1 MFEEKIV
8 KSQGENYKIF
18 LQAHCGKT
26 EKPTVIDK
34 YSVKLI
40 YWLISKKSCFHEIFD
55 KKMVTV
61 KFCNFQILAWQRG
74 KQLLR
79 EIKIGEPQL
88 QFHT

>member
-40 YWLISKKSCFHEIFD
+40 YWLISKKSCFHEIFA
-55 KKMVTV
+55 KK
-61 KFCNFQILAWQRG
+61 W
-74 KQLLR
+74 
-79 EIKIGEPQL
+79 
-88 QFHT
+88 